1 MCNLSKGVEEKGF
14 RKGYREG
21 FQEGY
26 QKGKQEG
33 IQKGIEAIVSVLR
46 ELHIAEDII
55 LSKIQEAF
63 SLDKEE
69 AETYLKG

>member
-14 RKGYREG
+14 
-21 FQEGY
+21 

-33 IQKGIEAIVSVLR
+33 IQIGIRATVSILR
-46 ELHIAEDII
+46 ELRIAEDII

-69 AETYLKG
+69 AEMYLKR